1 MAKNTV
7 GASASAKSQTPKNN
21 AISILM
27 FVFFLVLGIL
37 VVIPFYANFISSFK
51 PGRDIVQYGLNVGI
65 DLKRMSF
72 DNYVY
77 LFTGEHYYFRW
88 FFNSM
93 GLTIVQVT
101 CVLMVC
107 AFVAYGFACYRFK
120 GRNVFFTLVLLTM
133 MVPFEILMLP
143 LYTEIINL
151 HLADTWAGII
161 LPGVTS
167 ASTIFF
173 FRQYLLSIPKEIIDA
188 GRVDGCSEYGI
199 YFRLIMP
206 IMKPSFAAM
215 AILNGMN
222 SWNNFLWPLLVFRTD
237 KNFTLPIGLR
247 SLLTP
252 YGNNY
257 DLLIV
262 GSFFSVIPLFILF
275 LAFQRYFLDG
285 MTAGAVKG

>member
-1 MAKNTV
+1 
-7 GASASAKSQTPKNN
+7 
-21 AISILM
+21 
-27 FVFFLVLGIL
+27 
-37 VVIPFYANFISSFK
+37 
-51 PGRDIVQYGLNVGI
+51 
-65 DLKRMSF
+65 MS
-72 DNYVY
+72 
-77 LFTGEHYYFRW
+77 
-88 FFNSM
+88 
-93 GLTIVQVT
+93 
-101 CVLMVC
+101 
-107 AFVAYGFACYRFK
+107 
-120 GRNVFFTLVLLTM
+120 
-133 MVPFEILMLP
+133 VPFEMIMLP
-143 LYTEIINL
+143 LYVQINDMGL
-151 HLADTWAGII
+151 SDNYSAVLLPFLAN
-161 LPGVTS
+161 

-173 FRQYLLSIPKEIIDA
+173 FRQYLLGIPKEIIEA
-188 GRVDGCSEYGI
+188 GRIDGATEYGI
-199 YFRLIMP
+199 FFRLIMP

>member
-1 MAKNTV
+1 MKTEIV
-7 GASASAKSQTPKNN
+7 HGKSQTVRNRILS
-21 AISILM
+21 AIM
-27 FVFFLVLGIL
+27 FLFFLVLGIL
-37 VVIPFYANFISSFK
+37 VIIPFYANFISSFK
-51 PGRDIVQYGLNVGI
+51 PGRDIVQFGLNLGI
-65 DLKRMSF
+65 DLNRMSF

-77 LFTGEHYYFRW
+77 LFTGDHYYFRW

-93 GLTIVQVT
+93 GLTIVQVF

-107 AFVAYGFACYRFK
+107 AFVGYGFACYNFK
-120 GRNVFFTLVLLTM
+120 GRNFFFTLVLLTM

-143 LYTEIINL
+143 LYTEIINMKL
-151 HLADTWAGII
+151 TDSWVGII
-161 LPGVTS
+161 LPGLTQ

-173 FRQYLLSIPKEIIDA
+173 FRQYLLSIPKEIMDA
-188 GRVDGCSEYGI
+188 GRVDGSSEYGI

-222 SWNNFLWPLLVFRTD
+222 SWNSFLWPLLVFRSEQ
-237 KNFTLPIGLR
+237 NFTLPIGLR